1 MEKGDKIKAVTLVPL
16 KVYPL
21 TLRWFG
27 YTIKGSHFVLKVFAS
42 RHIGLLCKK
51 VFNTEL
57 NGSRKIVCL
66 RKSEVSVERIS
77 VCNVIENL
85 AERNI
90 HCLSCSFSD
99 DVINYSP

>member
-1 MEKGDKIKAVTLVPL
+1 MERGDKIKAVTLVPL

-42 RHIGLLCKK
+42 RHIGLLFKT

-57 NGSRKIVCL
+57 HDLRKIICL

-77 VCNVIENL
+77 VCNVIANL
-85 AERNI
+85 AEHGI
-90 HCLSCSFSD
+90 HCPSCSFSD
-99 DVINYSP
+99 DVINCSP